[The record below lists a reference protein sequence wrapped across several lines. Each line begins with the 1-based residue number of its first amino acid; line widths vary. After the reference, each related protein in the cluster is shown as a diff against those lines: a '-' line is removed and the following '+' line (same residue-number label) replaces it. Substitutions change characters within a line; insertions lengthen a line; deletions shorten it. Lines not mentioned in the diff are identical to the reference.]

1 MLYLIIK
8 QTQQYHRKAR
18 KGLYQMLE
26 IEKTPIMV
34 LVCNISSNLFKQF
47 SVNID

>member
-1 MLYLIIK
+1 MLYLITK
-8 QTQQYHRKAR
+8 QSQKYHHKAR

-34 LVCNISSNLFKQF
+34 LVCNISSNLCKQF
-47 SVNID
+47 SLNLD